1 MPTSTRSTSSKI
13 HSPSVTTCSPP
24 SLKKRVERD
33 LVTRWIRAPLSR
45 LQSFS
50 MTPTSPKLSTGEL
63 LVESTLL
70 RTRDNADH
78 AGHSQPPVLL
88 SLLTGEPLRPSS
100 ASPSNRLF
108 PALSRTTD
116 AKVDGKPKPSPT
128 SRTTDRSSKVLT
140 LTFQVPPKSTS
151 NAITN
156 LQRPRLRLP
165 TSQLFHQTPYP
176 NSRLLS
182 ITVSSQ

>member
-1 MPTSTRSTSSKI
+1 M
-13 HSPSVTTCSPP
+13 
-24 SLKKRVERD
+24 
-33 LVTRWIRAPLSR
+33 
-45 LQSFS
+45 
-50 MTPTSPKLSTGEL
+50 G
-63 LVESTLL
+63 LL

-88 SLLTGEPLRPSS
+88 SLLTGEPLRPSL
-100 ASPSNRLF
+100 AFPSNRLF
-108 PALSRTTD
+108 PA
-116 AKVDGKPKPSPT
+116 P